1 MTSDGITGTA
11 GGTSGGASEEGA
23 GPSTGSGSSSSAGSS
38 AGPSTG
44 SSTGLSTGSSAGPS
58 TGSSAGVRV
67 LVATPLEPEHAAR
80 IEAAD
85 PRVSVIYEPDLL
97 PVPRY
102 PADHTGAPRA
112 LSAAQLD
119 RWSQL
124 RRQADISFDF
134 DWQAPAEMPRNC
146 PRLRW
151 VQGTSAGIGGFLER
165 TGLARTSLVFTTASG
180 VHGTPLAEFALLGM
194 LYFAK
199 DLPQLARWQQ
209 QRHWQPHAAGQ
220 VAGRRALLV
229 GLGGVGRAVARLLS
243 AAGVEVIGAGR
254 LPPAQRASAVSGVTS
269 CIAVSQIAQALPDVD
284 ALILACPLTEQT
296 RHLISER
303 ELRLMRP
310 GAIVVN
316 ISRGQV
322 IDEGALIGALRSQHL
337 GGAFLDVFAAEPL
350 PASSPLWE
358 MPNVVISPHSA
369 STVAAEN
376 GLLTELFTD
385 NLQRW
390 LAGRPLR
397 NVYDRAA
404 GY

>member
-1 MTSDGITGTA
+1 MTSDGVPGITGV
-11 GGTSGGASEEGA
+11 SGVS
-23 GPSTGSGSSSSAGSS
+23 
-38 AGPSTG
+38 
-44 SSTGLSTGSSAGPS
+44 
-58 TGSSAGVRV
+58 V
-67 LVATPLEPEHAAR
+67 LVASPLEPEHAAL

-85 PRVSVIYEPDLL
+85 PRVSVLYEPDLL
-97 PVPRY
+97 PVPRF
-102 PADHTGAPRA
+102 PADHTGVPRA

-119 RWSQL
+119 RWAAL
-124 RRQADISFDF
+124 RRQADVSFDF

-165 TGLARTSLVFTTASG
+165 TGLARTSLMFTTASG
-180 VHGTPLAEFALLGM
+180 VHGTPLAEFALLGL

-199 DLPQLARWQQ
+199 GMPQLARWQQ

-220 VAGRRALLV
+220 VAGRRVLLV
-229 GLGGVGRAVARLLS
+229 GLGGVGRAVAGLLS
-243 AAGVEVIGAGR
+243 AAGVEVVGAGR
-254 LPPAQRASAVSGVTS
+254 VPPAQRGAGVPGVATCVAVSEIGRM
-269 CIAVSQIAQALPDVD
+269 LPDVD

-310 GAIVVN
+310 GAVLVN
-316 ISRGQV
+316 ISRGPV
-322 IDEGALIGALRSQHL
+322 IDEDALIGALRSGHL

-358 MPNVVISPHSA
+358 MPNVIVSPHSA

-376 GLLTELFTD
+376 GLLAELFTD

-397 NVYDRAA
+397 NVYDRTA

>member
-11 GGTSGGASEEGA
+11 GGTSGGTSEEGA
-23 GPSTGSGSSSSAGSS
+23 GSSTGSSGRSSAGPSASSSAGPSAGSSAGPSAGSS
-38 AGPSTG
+38 AGPST
-44 SSTGLSTGSSAGPS
+44 
-58 TGSSAGVRV
+58 GVRV
-67 LVATPLEPEHAAR
+67 LVATPLEPEHAAW

-97 PVPRY
+97 PVARY
-102 PADHTGAPRA
+102 PADHTGVPRA

-119 RWSQL
+119 RWSEL

-134 DWQAPAEMPRNC
+134 DWQAPAEMPGNC

-199 DLPQLARWQQ
+199 GMPQLARWQQ
-209 QRHWQPHAAGQ
+209 QRHWQPHAVGQ

-243 AAGVEVIGAGR
+243 AAGVEVIAAGR
-254 LPPAQRASAVSGVTS
+254 LPPGQRAAVPGVTS
-269 CIAVSQIAQALPDVD
+269 CLAVSQIARALPDVD

-322 IDEGALIGALRSQHL
+322 IDEDALIGALRRQHL

-358 MPNVVISPHSA
+358 MPNVIISPHSA

-376 GLLTELFTD
+376 GLLTELFID

>member
-11 GGTSGGASEEGA
+11 GGISGGTGRGGSA
-23 GPSTGSGSSSSAGSS
+23 GDAASSA
-38 AGPSTG
+38 A
-44 SSTGLSTGSSAGPS
+44 
-58 TGSSAGVRV
+58 VNV
-67 LVATPLEPEHAAR
+67 LVATPLEPEHAAA

-85 PRVSVIYEPDLL
+85 PRVSVLYEPDLL
-97 PVPRY
+97 PVPRF
-102 PADHTGAPRA
+102 PADHGGVPRA
-112 LSAAQLD
+112 LTAAQLD
-119 RWSQL
+119 RWAAL

-134 DWQAPAEMPRNC
+134 DWQAPADMPRNC

-151 VQGTSAGIGGFLER
+151 VQGTSAGIGGFLQR

-180 VHGTPLAEFALLGM
+180 VHGPPLAEFALLGL

-199 DLPQLARWQQ
+199 GMPQLARWQE
-209 QRHWQPHAAGQ
+209 QRHWQPHAGGQ
-220 VAGRRALLV
+220 VAGSRVLLV

-243 AAGVEVIGAGR
+243 AAGVEVVGAGR
-254 LPPAQRASAVSGVTS
+254 LPPAERAADVPGVSS
-269 CIAVSQIAQALPDVD
+269 CIAVGQINQALPDVD

-296 RHLISER
+296 RNLISER

-310 GAIVVN
+310 GAVVVN

-322 IDEGALIGALRSQHL
+322 IDEDALIGALRSQHL

-358 MPNVVISPHSA
+358 MPNVIISPHSA
-369 STVAAEN
+369 STVATEN
-376 GLLTELFTD
+376 GQLTELFTD

-397 NVYDRAA
+397 NVYDRAT